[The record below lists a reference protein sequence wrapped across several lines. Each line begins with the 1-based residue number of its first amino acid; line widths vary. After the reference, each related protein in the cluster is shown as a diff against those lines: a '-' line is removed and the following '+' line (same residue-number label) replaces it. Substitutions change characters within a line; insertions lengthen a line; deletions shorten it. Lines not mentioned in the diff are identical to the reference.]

1 MSGLPTISALS
12 TYGGALVNY
21 APVEDPTTDR
31 DALAANIAYADCA
44 AMTQTAVRAWARFVT
59 SATVPTLAVPFPNDA
74 TWPNVFANLPVLT
87 RSAVGVFLLTWPT
100 TVIDALGATQTL
112 NFRGCGAPNLEG
124 AALAGFANATVTA
137 ANVVTVRTF
146 STAFAASDIAA
157 TTIFVPVY

>member
-1 MSGLPTISALS
+1 MTLPSIDALV

-31 DALAANIAYADCA
+31 DSDAANQAYASCA

-59 SATVPTLAVPFPNDA
+59 SATTPTLAVTFPNDA
-74 TWPNVFANLPVLT
+74 VWPNVFANLPVVT
-87 RSAVGVFLLTWPT
+87 RSALGVFLLTWPT
-100 TVIDALGATQTL
+100 MVIDALGVTQTL
-112 NFRGCGAPNLEG
+112 NFRGCGAPNLESVT
-124 AALAGFANATVTA
+124 LAGFANATVTA

-146 STAFAASDIAA
+146 TTAFAASDLVN